1 MCGRYVLSDQAVL
14 DNYWAELTL
23 KYGGDL
29 LKTLKFGEIFP
40 HTFNVVL
47 DKDAS
52 PSIMKWEY
60 NVFNRQVINTRIES
74 IRDKSFYRN
83 ASRCLIPA
91 TGFYEWDKD
100 KNRYLIH
107 NNDSLFF
114 MAGIYQQENDQYNY
128 SVITRPASQT
138 LYIHER
144 APVIMNREEAREYL
158 KKMDIDAM
166 IRNNPDM
173 QIESP
178 LLKLDLF

>member
-29 LKTLKFGEIFP
+29 LKTLKFGEVFP

-107 NNDSLFF
+107 DNDNLFF

-138 LYIHER
+138 LYIHKR

>member
-47 DKDAS
+47 DKEAS

-83 ASRCLIPA
+83 AFRCLIPA
-91 TGFYEWDKD
+91 TGFYEWDKE

-107 NNDSLFF
+107 DNDSLFF

-144 APVIMNREEAREYL
+144 APVIINREEAREYL

>member
-47 DKDAS
+47 DKEAS

-83 ASRCLIPA
+83 AFRCLIPA
-91 TGFYEWDKD
+91 TGFYEWDKE

-107 NNDSLFF
+107 DNDALFF

>member
-47 DKDAS
+47 DKEAS

-91 TGFYEWDKD
+91 TGFYEWDKE

-107 NNDSLFF
+107 DNDALFF
-114 MAGIYQQENDQYNY
+114 MAGIYQQENDQFNY

-166 IRNNPDM
+166 IRNDPDM

>member
-47 DKDAS
+47 DKEAS

-91 TGFYEWDKD
+91 TGFYEWDKE

-107 NNDSLFF
+107 DNDSLFF

>member
-47 DKDAS
+47 DKEAS

-91 TGFYEWDKD
+91 TGFYEWDKE

-107 NNDSLFF
+107 DNDNLFF

-166 IRNNPDM
+166 IRNDPDM

>member
-23 KYGGDL
+23 KYGDDL

-47 DKDAS
+47 DKEAS

-91 TGFYEWDKD
+91 TGFYEWDKE

-107 NNDSLFF
+107 DNDALFF
-114 MAGIYQQENDQYNY
+114 MAGIYQQENDQFNY

-138 LYIHER
+138 RYIHER

-166 IRNNPDM
+166 IRNDPDM

>member
-47 DKDAS
+47 DKEAS

-83 ASRCLIPA
+83 AFRCLIPA
-91 TGFYEWDKD
+91 TGFYEWDKE

-107 NNDSLFF
+107 DNDSLFF
-114 MAGIYQQENDQYNY
+114 MAGIYQQENDRYNY
-128 SVITRPASQT
+128 SVITRPANQT
-138 LYIHER
+138 RYIHER

>member
-47 DKDAS
+47 DKEAS

-83 ASRCLIPA
+83 AFRCLIPA
-91 TGFYEWDKD
+91 TGFYEWDKE

-107 NNDSLFF
+107 DNDSLFF
-114 MAGIYQQENDQYNY
+114 MAGIYQQENDQFNY

-138 LYIHER
+138 RYIHER

>member
-47 DKDAS
+47 DKEAS

-83 ASRCLIPA
+83 AFRCLIPA
-91 TGFYEWDKD
+91 TGFYEWDKE

-107 NNDSLFF
+107 DNDALFF

-138 LYIHER
+138 RYIHER

>member
-47 DKDAS
+47 DKEAS

-91 TGFYEWDKD
+91 TGFYEWDKE

-107 NNDSLFF
+107 DNDNLFF

>member
-158 KKMDIDAM
+158 KKMDIDAI

>member
-47 DKDAS
+47 DKEAS

-83 ASRCLIPA
+83 AFRCLIPA
-91 TGFYEWDKD
+91 TGFYEWDKE

-107 NNDSLFF
+107 DNDSLFF
-114 MAGIYQQENDQYNY
+114 MAGIYQQENDQFNY

-144 APVIMNREEAREYL
+144 APVIINREEAREYL

>member
-47 DKDAS
+47 DKEAS

-83 ASRCLIPA
+83 AFRCLIPA
-91 TGFYEWDKD
+91 TGFYEWDKE

-107 NNDSLFF
+107 DNDALFF
-114 MAGIYQQENDQYNY
+114 MAGIYQQENDQFNY

-138 LYIHER
+138 RYIHER

>member
-47 DKDAS
+47 DKEAS

-74 IRDKSFYRN
+74 IRDKSF
-83 ASRCLIPA
+83 
-91 TGFYEWDKD
+91 
-100 KNRYLIH
+100 
-107 NNDSLFF
+107 
-114 MAGIYQQENDQYNY
+114 
-128 SVITRPASQT
+128 
-138 LYIHER
+138 
-144 APVIMNREEAREYL
+144 
-158 KKMDIDAM
+158 
-166 IRNNPDM
+166 
-173 QIESP
+173 
-178 LLKLDLF
+178 

>member
-29 LKTLKFGEIFP
+29 LKTLKFGEVFP

-144 APVIMNREEAREYL
+144 APVIMSREEAREYL

>member
-29 LKTLKFGEIFP
+29 LKSLKFGEIFP

-47 DKDAS
+47 DKQAS

-60 NVFNRQVINTRIES
+60 NVFNRQVINTRVES

-91 TGFYEWDKD
+91 TGFYEWDKE
-100 KNRYLIH
+100 KNKYLIH
-107 NNDSLFF
+107 NNDSLFYL
-114 MAGIYQQENDQYNY
+114 AGIYQQENEQLNY
-128 SVITRPASQT
+128 SIITRPASQT

-144 APVIMNREEAREYL
+144 APVIMNYDEALQYL
-158 KKMDIDAM
+158 EKMDLDRM
-166 IRNNPDM
+166 IRNDPEM

-178 LLKLDLF
+178 LMKLELF

>member
-1 MCGRYVLSDQAVL
+1 MCGRYVLSDHAVL

-91 TGFYEWDKD
+91 TGFYEWDKE

-107 NNDSLFF
+107 DNDALFF
-114 MAGIYQQENDQYNY
+114 MAGIYQQENDQFNY

-138 LYIHER
+138 RYIHER

-166 IRNNPDM
+166 IRNDPDM

>member
-47 DKDAS
+47 DKEAS

-91 TGFYEWDKD
+91 TGFYEWDKE

-107 NNDSLFF
+107 DNDALFF
-114 MAGIYQQENDQYNY
+114 MAGIYQQENDQFNY

-138 LYIHER
+138 RYIHER

>member
-91 TGFYEWDKD
+91 TGFYEWDKE

-107 NNDSLFF
+107 DNDNLFF

-128 SVITRPASQT
+128 SIITRPASQT

>member
-47 DKDAS
+47 DKEAS

-91 TGFYEWDKD
+91 TGFYEWDKE

-107 NNDSLFF
+107 DNDSLFF
-114 MAGIYQQENDQYNY
+114 MAGIYQQENDQFNY

-138 LYIHER
+138 RYIHER

>member
-91 TGFYEWDKD
+91 TGFYEWDKE

-107 NNDSLFF
+107 DNDALFF
-114 MAGIYQQENDQYNY
+114 MAGIYQQENDQFNY

-138 LYIHER
+138 RYIHER

-166 IRNNPDM
+166 IRNDPDM